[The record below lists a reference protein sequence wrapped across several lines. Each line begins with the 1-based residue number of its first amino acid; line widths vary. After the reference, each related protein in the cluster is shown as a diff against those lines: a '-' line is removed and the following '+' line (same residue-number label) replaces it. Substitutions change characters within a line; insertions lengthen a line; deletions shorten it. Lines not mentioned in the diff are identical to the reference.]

1 MMRLLPRLA
10 AVAALNE
17 GLSHLLI
24 DGIRSHAAG
33 VLVLCRECECLHD
46 PLHYNIKFL
55 FTCRHTA
62 RDFTHSV
69 SGAVLVHYPSQ
80 ELAEA
85 AFDVALRAGHVEVL

>member
-1 MMRLLPRLA
+1 M
-10 AVAALNE
+10 VY
-17 GLSHLLI
+17 SHTRPVGWCCTGSVSAYMI
-24 DGIRSHAAG
+24 
-33 VLVLCRECECLHD
+33 
-46 PLHYNIKFL
+46 HYIVSLYL

-62 RDFTHSV
+62 RDSTHSV